1 MTNPH
6 FQRFEGKTVIVTG
19 SSSGMGL
26 ATARRFAAEG
36 ANVVLNSRSR
46 DDLEQVATDF
56 DKARV
61 LIVPGDVSAR
71 DFAPSLVKQTIEA
84 FGRLDVLVS
93 NAGVA
98 TFGMLTD
105 SEEDDIDTVIDVNV
119 KGTLR
124 VMKAAI
130 PELAKT
136 EGSIVCTSSVSGTGG
151 DWLLPIYCASKGAVT
166 NLVRAMALQLGEQ
179 RIRVNAVCPSL
190 TRTEMADGVIGNEPL
205 KEQFM
210 QRIPL
215 GRAGEPEDVA
225 DVIAFLAS
233 DDARF
238 VNGVN
243 LAVDGGLSASNGQ
256 PNMAAYQ

>member
-71 DFAPSLVKQTIEA
+71 DFAPSLVQQTVEA

-98 TFGMLTD
+98 TFGLLTD

-136 EGSIVCTSSVSGTGG
+136 EG
-151 DWLLPIYCASKGAVT
+151 
-166 NLVRAMALQLGEQ
+166 
-179 RIRVNAVCPSL
+179 
-190 TRTEMADGVIGNEPL
+190 
-205 KEQFM
+205 
-210 QRIPL
+210 
-215 GRAGEPEDVA
+215 
-225 DVIAFLAS
+225 
-233 DDARF
+233 
-238 VNGVN
+238 
-243 LAVDGGLSASNGQ
+243 
-256 PNMAAYQ
+256 